1 MIIDFTDMLYLP
13 FRWKLA
19 PIQQYDFLFID
30 ECQDLS
36 KAQFALAVKY
46 DKQESRI
53 LAVGDPQQS
62 IYGFTGADINSF
74 DRVKIFTKAKEL
86 L

>member
-13 FRWKLA
+13 FEWH
-19 PIQQYDFLFID
+19 QQPARKYGFLFVD

-36 KAQFALAVKY
+36 KSQFAVVAKY
-46 DKQESRI
+46 GKRDGRI

-74 DRVKIFTKAKEL
+74 QRVKEL
-86 L
+86 H